1 MQLQGQFDTGVDVG
15 RDDTAPRRAE
25 PGRSGVRSLAARV
38 LTVALLAALAALA
51 ALHAPPLQAQTTLT
65 TFVSNTSVNP
75 LSAFNTI
82 YGQSFETGATTGGY
96 TVSEVDVHLS
106 NVSGKSAAVEIKE
119 DNGSD
124 EPGDLVATLANPDT
138 LTADSLN
145 TFTAP
150 AGTTLAA
157 STTYWIVVNE
167 NIADAADRATVSVDG
182 SNDETGEPGWSIG
195 DGVYYKDA
203 ASDDWST
210 SNSSL
215 RIAVKGTS
223 GGTTTLSNDATLSG
237 LTLEDGDGN
246 AITLDTVFASDDYEY
261 EVSVANDI
269 DAVKLTAT
277 KNDSSAMVVITD
289 DDDVNTPDEAELDL
303 SVGSNTLTVTVTAE
317 DTSTLTY
324 TVTVTRREP
333 YVCAA
338 PDLSGRSEV
347 WSGTVTVGTDGS
359 TYGYQSGTDAYG
371 ALSDTDFDYGGND
384 YIIEG
389 ITQLGNT
396 ALAWVK
402 IDLDSSFPDS
412 DRSKLSLHICDGTFT
427 LTSAIEN
434 TVDNDYTV
442 LRIGDAPASFYWSGA
457 TTVQLALSE
466 PPTLSTDAT
475 LSGLGLEDSDGNDI
489 PLDTDFASDDYE
501 YEVSVANGIDAVK
514 LTATKNDDSATVVIT
529 DDDDVNTPDEAELD
543 LSVGSNT
550 LTVTVTA
557 EDTSTELT
565 YTVNVERAAA
575 IPTLVSNT
583 YQTEIGSSNNFFAQP
598 FETGANPDGY
608 TVSEVDVYLVSG
620 SGRSTSVK
628 IREDDGSDEPG
639 DLVATLT
646 NPDTLTAN
654 SLNTFTASPGIRLD
668 ASTTYWIT
676 VNEGITSNRAT
687 VARVS
692 GWDETGEPG
701 WSIGDSHL
709 FRADE
714 SSSWSES
721 INVLKIAIRGTAFCD
736 GIWCA
741 TLTVKGIGSSNRGCA
756 VGHATNK
763 CSDPDILSE
772 DEFTYDGTDYTV
784 TALRDETDG
793 TLELWLTQAIDDGLV
808 FHVDDETFNF
818 ADADVKENTA
828 GEMKTRQWNDAN
840 LSWTP
845 SDTVHLKMT
854 ESGGTTNTEAE
865 GQPEISGA
873 PQEDMVLEAEQ
884 GSIDDT
890 DGLPTG
896 TFPSGYTFEWISVDA
911 SDVETPVGTN
921 SSYTVSSTDVGSKI
935 RVEVSFTDGAGNSET
950 VISDPVGPVVAAA
963 RDSCPVGNDWEATLT
978 MGYSS
983 SKTAGVRNQQ
993 FGFNPGVNPI
1003 FGNLAPTLIPHGSTP
1018 FTVTRIFRSLTT
1030 MGNTV
1035 LAHTLSFRVTGGDL
1049 PDGTVLDLGGTEL
1062 TVGTASHQP
1071 TEGQEQWNLFTLGLN
1086 PTWVGGQE
1094 MTVCANLPPGLVSAI
1109 VDGTSLVLT
1118 YDQDLDTSSTP
1129 AASAYT
1135 VKVDGGTG
1143 ASPSSV
1149 SVAGTTVTLTLAAAV
1164 TSANTV
1170 TLSYTAPAS
1179 NAVQDG
1185 SGIPALSFTDEAVSS
1200 DPSRLVL
1207 SRTSLSVGEAGSGT
1221 FTVKLATQPGANVTV
1236 TVSSDDTDAAT
1247 VFPATLTFTMT
1258 NWNSTQTVTVSGVND
1273 TNTDNESVTVTA
1285 SAAGGG
1291 YGGKTAAVSVSVT
1304 DNNTAQTVPGAPRNL
1319 NATADGQT
1327 QIDLGWNAPTSN
1339 GGSVITGYKIEVSTN
1354 SGSSW
1359 SALVSNTGNT
1369 SRSYSHTGLSA
1380 GTTRHYRVSAIN
1392 AIGTGSTSNV
1402 DSATTDRTVVTFGS
1416 NSYTA
1421 TEGGSGATVVVRL
1434 SQAPATSVTIPLT
1447 KTHRGGATG
1456 GDHLGIPD
1464 DVVFTSAQTQRSFT
1478 VTAVDDS
1485 DDDDGESVRIGFGT
1499 LPSGY
1504 AQGSPAATTV
1514 ALLDDEGSRQVVVGF
1529 TTHTAYVVE
1538 RRESES
1544 SFRVPVRL
1552 NRKPLRSVTIP
1563 LVVTHMGGATAAD
1576 YEGIPA
1582 SVTFGANDTKADFFM
1597 RVIPDEEREIG
1608 EGLRIDFGDLPSN
1621 VSKDSWGR
1629 YETIEFV
1636 DDLLDST
1643 VWFGTDAYTA
1653 TEGGGAARVSIH
1665 LDAPVKLESLDVGLV
1680 LRYGGGA
1687 TAADHG
1693 SIPAV
1698 VRFAIG
1704 QQTKTITVAAT
1715 NDSDD
1720 DDGESVTLSFV
1731 NVSDDRVNIA
1741 FQPVRPSRTTVS
1753 LADNDGPLPVT
1764 VSFGAATYTA
1774 REGGSGASVSVEL
1787 DAAPGRSVTV
1797 PLTTTHRGGA
1807 TGGDYSGVPASVTFG
1822 ANETRQTFT
1831 VTATNDSADDGGE
1844 SLSIGF
1850 GTLPANVSAGS
1861 PAVVALDDD
1870 DGGSV
1875 QRVTVGFGMH
1885 SLYTSEV
1892 RESTWPSGITLSLNR
1907 VAQRPVTIP
1916 LLVTHLGGATEADYT
1931 GIPAS
1936 VTFEADQRRVSFRI
1950 YGVLDE
1956 EIETGEG
1963 LRIEF
1968 GTLPPGVRVDSLRS
1982 YRTVEFVDTSTDP

>member
-1 MQLQGQFDTGVDVG
+1 MQPHGQFDTGVDVG
-15 RDDTAPRRAE
+15 RDDTALRRAE

-65 TFVSNTSVNP
+65 TFISNTSAFTASASSNTHFQAQRFETGANTDGYTVSEVDIYFVSGSSREYQCQDQGGQRQRSNREIWLATTSTNPASLTDSSLNTFTAPVGITLAAGTTYWVSVNEGIDDAADRANLTWTSIGTTTTGETGWSIVGGRAYKSTATGSWTVSTSSVLGIAIKGTSVELSTLVSNTHLGAV
-75 LSAFNTI
+75 SAFTTI

-96 TVSEVDVHLS
+96 TVSEVDVHLVA
-106 NVSGKSAAVEIKE
+106 VSGKSAAVEIKE
-119 DNGSD
+119 NNGSD
-124 EPGDLVATLANPDT
+124 EPGALVATLTNPDT
-138 LTADSLN
+138 LTANSLN
-145 TFTAP
+145 TFTAQ

-167 NIADAADRATVSVDG
+167 NIADSADRASVSVDAR
-182 SNDETGEPGWSIG
+182 DDQTGETGWSIG
-195 DGVYYKDA
+195 DGVYYKDS

-210 SNSSL
+210 SSSSL
-215 RIAVKGTS
+215 IIAIRGTS
-223 GGTTTLSNDATLSG
+223 GGTT
-237 LTLEDGDGN
+237 
-246 AITLDTVFASDDYEY
+246 
-261 EVSVANDI
+261 
-269 DAVKLTAT
+269 
-277 KNDSSAMVVITD
+277 
-289 DDDVNTPDEAELDL
+289 
-303 SVGSNTLTVTVTAE
+303 
-317 DTSTLTY
+317 
-324 TVTVTRREP
+324 
-333 YVCAA
+333 
-338 PDLSGRSEV
+338 
-347 WSGTVTVGTDGS
+347 
-359 TYGYQSGTDAYG
+359 
-371 ALSDTDFDYGGND
+371 
-384 YIIEG
+384 
-389 ITQLGNT
+389 
-396 ALAWVK
+396 
-402 IDLDSSFPDS
+402 
-412 DRSKLSLHICDGTFT
+412 
-427 LTSAIEN
+427 
-434 TVDNDYTV
+434 
-442 LRIGDAPASFYWSGA
+442 
-457 TTVQLALSE
+457 
-466 PPTLSTDAT
+466 TLSTDAT
-475 LSGLGLEDSDGNDI
+475 LSGLALEDGNGNAI

-501 YEVSVANGIDAVK
+501 YQVSVANGIDAVK
-514 LTATKNDDSATVVIT
+514 LTATKSDSNATVVIT
-529 DDDDVNTPDEAELD
+529 DDDDVTTPDEAELD

-565 YTVNVERAAA
+565 YTVTVERAAA

-583 YQTEIGSSNNFFAQP
+583 YQTEVGSSSSFFAQP

-668 ASTTYWIT
+668 ASTTYWIS

-701 WSIGDSHL
+701 WSIGNDHL

-721 INVLKIAIRGTAFCD
+721 INVLKIAIKGTALCD

-741 TLTVKGIGSSNRGCA
+741 TLTVRDLGSSDRGC
-756 VGHATNK
+756 GNGSSGNECTNYLSEYEFTHAMTDYSVTVARVQ
-763 CSDPDILSE
+763 SDGQLRLNLSPDITTDSE
-772 DEFTYDGTDYTV
+772 S
-784 TALRDETDG
+784 
-793 TLELWLTQAIDDGLV
+793 LV
-808 FHVDDETFNF
+808 LHVGSQTFAF
-818 ADADVKENTA
+818 EDADLKQDNN
-828 GEMKTRQWNDAN
+828 RRWNDSG
-840 LSWTP
+840 LSWSTG
-845 SDTVHLKMT
+845 DTIQLKLTDTDTSTANAM
-854 ESGGTTNTEAE
+854 GK
-865 GQPEISGA
+865 PEISGA

-884 GSIDDT
+884 GDIDDD

-896 TFPSGYTFEWISVDA
+896 TFPSGYTFEWFSVDA
-911 SDVETPVGTN
+911 SDVETSVDT
-921 SSYTVSSTDVGSKI
+921 SSTYTVSSSDVGSTI
-935 RVEVSFTDGAGNSET
+935 RVEVSFVDGAGNSET
-950 VISDPVGPVVAAA
+950 VVSDPVGPVVAAA

-978 MGYSS
+978 MGYLFEMATTLSIE
-983 SKTAGVRNQQ
+983 K
-993 FGFNPGVNPI
+993 FGYNPNTSLG
-1003 FGNLAPTLIPHGSTP
+1003 GDLDPTLIPHGSTP
-1018 FTVTRIFRSLTT
+1018 YTVTRMDRTLQRTGTT
-1030 MGNTV
+1030 V
-1035 LAHTLSFRVTGGDL
+1035 DAHTLSVIVTGGDL
-1049 PDGTVLDLGGTEL
+1049 PDGTVLDLGGTEF
-1062 TVGTASHQP
+1062 TVGTDTVTVA
-1071 TEGQEQWNLFTLGLN
+1071 EGQEQWNLKDLGID
-1086 PTWVGGQE
+1086 PTWAGGQE

-1118 YDQDLDTSSTP
+1118 YDQDLDMSSTP
-1129 AASAYT
+1129 AASQYT

-1143 ASPSSV
+1143 AAPTSV
-1149 SVAGTTVTLTLAAAV
+1149 SVAGTTVTLTLASAV
-1164 TSANTV
+1164 TAANTV

-1179 NAVQDG
+1179 NPVQDG
-1185 SGIPALSFTDEAVSS
+1185 SGLAALSFTDEAVTTETT
-1200 DPSRLVL
+1200 L
-1207 SRTSLSVGEAGSGT
+1207 SNDASLSSLILSGVTLSPPFSSGT
-1221 FTVKLATQPGANVTV
+1221 TTYTASVANSVDSTTVTAQTTHSGATRVIKLAGVTDTDGTVNLAVGANTITVEVTAEDTVATRTYQVTV
-1236 TVSSDDTDAAT
+1236 TRDDD
-1247 VFPATLTFTMT
+1247 
-1258 NWNSTQTVTVSGVND
+1258 
-1273 TNTDNESVTVTA
+1273 
-1285 SAAGGG
+1285 
-1291 YGGKTAAVSVSVT
+1291 
-1304 DNNTAQTVPGAPRNL
+1304 TAQTVPGAPRNL
-1319 NATADGQT
+1319 NATAGGQT

-1339 GGSVITGYKIEVSTN
+1339 GGSVITGYKIEVSTDGG
-1354 SGSSW
+1354 SGW
-1359 SALVSNTGNT
+1359 SDLVTNTGNT

-1402 DSATTDRTVVTFGS
+1402 DGATTGRTTVTFGS
-1416 NSYTA
+1416 SSYTA

-1456 GDHLGIPD
+1456 GDHSEIPD

-1529 TTHTAYVVE
+1529 TTHTAYAVE

-1544 SFRVPVRL
+1544 SFKVPVRL

-1576 YEGIPA
+1576 YEGIPE

-1597 RVIPDEEREIG
+1597 RVIPDESREIG
-1608 EGLRIDFGDLPSN
+1608 EGLRIDFGDLPSS
-1621 VSKDSWGR
+1621 VSKDSWAP

-1653 TEGGGAARVSIH
+1653 TEGGAAARVSVH
-1665 LDAPVKLESLDVGLV
+1665 LDAPVKLEPLDVGLL

-1687 TAADHG
+1687 TVADHG
-1693 SIPAV
+1693 SIPSV

-1704 QQTKTITVAAT
+1704 QQTKTITVSAT
-1715 NDSDD
+1715 NDGDD

-1731 NVSDDRVNIA
+1731 NVRDDRVNIA

-1753 LADNDGPLPVT
+1753 LADDDGPLPVT

-1787 DAAPGRSVTV
+1787 DAAPGRSVTA

-1807 TGGDYSGVPASVTFG
+1807 TGADYSGVPASVTFG

-1831 VTATNDSADDGGE
+1831 VMATNDSADDGGE

-1850 GTLPANVSAGS
+1850 GTLPASVSAGS

-1870 DGGSV
+1870 DGSV
-1875 QRVTVGFGMH
+1875 RRVTVGFGMH

-1907 VAQRPVTIP
+1907 VAQRPVTIS
-1916 LLVTHLGGATEADYT
+1916 LVVTHLGGATEADYT

-1963 LRIEF
+1963 LRIDF
-1968 GTLPPGVRVDSLRS
+1968 GTPPPGVSVDSLRS
-1982 YRTVEFVDTSTDP
+1982 YRTVEFVDTTP